1 MRNLGRFVGE
11 IGKAVKRDPAATPD
25 ARTVEVN
32 RTTETEQR
40 ETERGT
46 VTIRRTTIEEV
57 ELPAERVDEGR
68 A

>member
-11 IGKAVKRDPAATPD
+11 IGKAVRSDSSK
-25 ARTVEVN
+25 RTVEVN
-32 RTTETEQR
+32 RTTDIETR
-40 ETERGT
+40 ETDRGT

-57 ELPAERVDEGR
+57 ELPREQARSDG